1 MPARIPKS
9 GTLPQSFSKNLI
21 LTSDLSE
28 SMIIAVRKQLSS
40 SLTTDPGVNVNFP
53 TNEKIDSEMLRLAMR
68 QWATGVTI
76 VTSAFKGKQ
85 HGMTVSSFTSVSLVP
100 PLVLVSIERVVRT
113 HELVSQSGVF
123 GVSILSEEHQQ
134 ISDRFAGRESELED
148 RFKGLQTLTLETGA
162 PLLYDGLAN
171 FDCTVVGQHEAGS
184 HSLFIGQVVA
194 VRVGN
199 SGKPLVYYDRQYRRL
214 KE

>member
-1 MPARIPKS
+1 
-9 GTLPQSFSKNLI
+9 
-21 LTSDLSE
+21 
-28 SMIIAVRKQLSS
+28 MIISVRKKLAS
-40 SLTTDPGVNVNFP
+40 SLTSHAGVNVNFP

-76 VTSAFKGKQ
+76 VTSALNGKR

-100 PLVLVSIERVVRT
+100 ALVLVSIERVVRT
-113 HELVSQSGVF
+113 HKLVSQSGVF
-123 GVSILSEEHQQ
+123 GVSILADEHKQ

-171 FDCTVVGQHEAGS
+171 FDCKVIGQHEAGS
-184 HSLFIGQVVA
+184 HSLFIGLVVA

-199 SGKPLVYYDRQYRRL
+199 SGKPLIYYDRQYRQL